1 MSETVVA
8 TIYLGFLL
16 LFCLLLGRI
25 ASHLRIPKVTGYI
38 AAGIMTGPS
47 SLGFFSVE
55 LSTWIYNCLDELRF
69 LSDLALGL
77 IAFNLGGEFQHER
90 FKKMGKQIVTISL
103 IETFI
108 TFSVVF
114 CLLIFF
120 TRNMPAAL
128 CLGICAIATAPCA
141 TLLVLRE
148 YDSEGFVTNALTIL
162 TGLNNLICLGVF
174 TLCFPIILIVGQG
187 GSIIGSSSTFFL
199 SLTGFLSSLAI
210 GFILGFLFGILERR
224 FAKPIELIVLV
235 VATVLLGIG
244 ISHMLKVSPLLI
256 NLVMGA
262 TIVNLSKKGTSVFE
276 EVKKI
281 DLPFYAGFFAITGAS
296 LHWGYLPVVGWIAVL
311 YCGARTVGKLVG
323 VAFGAKQANAGY
335 SLQRYGGCGLLAQG
349 SVAVGLAL
357 LVLDKDQQLGQIVST
372 TIFSSIIIIEI
383 LGPRAIRWSIVK
395 SGEVKIF
402 NLIHRDEGTPF
413 REFLKE
419 AIIWLRTA
427 FGVPLWKNKH
437 VTDEILVEHIMR
449 KHFEA
454 FHEEIHFDQILKVIE
469 HSRYNLFPVINKRGE
484 LTGMIS
490 FKDIGNVLY
499 DEMMKDLV
507 IAKDI
512 ANPTKAFIRSKD
524 TISEAL
530 DLFEREKV
538 DILPV
543 IDNWETKHLLGIVT
557 QRDVLA
563 VFKEKRV

>member
-8 TIYLGFLL
+8 TLYLGFLL

-25 ASHLRIPKVTGYI
+25 VSHLRIPKVTGYI
-38 AAGIMTGPS
+38 LAGIVAGPS
-47 SLGFFSVE
+47 SLRFFSE
-55 LSTWIYNCLDELRF
+55 GLSTSLYNSLDELRF

-77 IAFNLGGEFQHER
+77 IAFNIGGEFQQER
-90 FKKMGKQIVTISL
+90 FKKMGGGIVTVSL

-108 TFSVVF
+108 TFSIVF
-114 CLLIFF
+114 CLLFLF

-174 TLCFPIILIVGQG
+174 TLCFPIILIVGRG
-187 GSIIGSSSTFFL
+187 GSLVGSSSTFFL
-199 SLTGFLSSLAI
+199 SLTGFLSSLVI
-210 GFILGFLFGILERR
+210 GFILGFLFGIFERR

-235 VATVLLGIG
+235 IAAVLLGIG
-244 ISHMLKVSPLLI
+244 MSHVLKVSPLLI

-262 TIVNLSKKGTSVFE
+262 TIVNLSGKGTFVFE

-281 DLPFYAGFFAITGAS
+281 DLPVYAAFFALTGAS
-296 LHWGYLPVVGWIAVL
+296 LHWGYLPLVGWIALL
-311 YCGARTVGKLVG
+311 YCGARIVGKVVG
-323 VAFGAKQANAGY
+323 VACGAKKAQAGY
-335 SLQRYGGCGLLAQG
+335 NLQKYGGCGLLAQG

-383 LGPRAIRWSIVK
+383 LGPFAVRWSIVK
-395 SGEVKIF
+395 SGEVKII
-402 NLIHRDEGTPF
+402 NLIHRDEGAPF
-413 REFLKE
+413 REFLKDTV
-419 AIIWLRTA
+419 IRLRTA
-427 FGVPLWKNKH
+427 FGMSLWKNKH
-437 VTDEILVEHIMR
+437 GTGEILVEHIMR
-449 KHFEA
+449 THIEA
-454 FHEEIHFDQILKVIE
+454 FHEEIHFNQILKVIE
-469 HSRYNLFPVINKRGE
+469 HSRYNIFPVVNKRDE

-490 FKDIGNVLY
+490 FKDISDVLY
-499 DEMMKDLV
+499 DAMMKDLV

-512 ANPTKAFIRSKD
+512 ATPTEAFIRSKA

-543 IDNWETKHLLGIVT
+543 VDNWEKKHLLGIVT

-563 VFKEKRV
+563 VFKEKKV